1 MEALVWM
8 SLAVLVVV
16 LFDGVLLARARR
28 HVNANTPKPD
38 GTSDP
43 GTFGPSIDFGDHR

>member
-8 SLAVLVVV
+8 AVAVLIVV
-16 LFDGVLLARARR
+16 LFDGVMLARTRR
-28 HVNANTPKPD
+28 HAGTNAAKPRA
-38 GTSDP
+38 TSDP